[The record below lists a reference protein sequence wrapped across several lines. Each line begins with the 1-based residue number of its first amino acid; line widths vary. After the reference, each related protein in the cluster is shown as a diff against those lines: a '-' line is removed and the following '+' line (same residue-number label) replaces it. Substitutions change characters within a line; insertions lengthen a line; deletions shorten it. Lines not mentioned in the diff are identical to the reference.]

1 MSINPNIL
9 PDLETPSS
17 LNLPQIL
24 INKSQFLS
32 EISKKFPVTL
42 GESLSWEQNTIYGE
56 VLFETLNEILTKS
69 REKYSLQSGG
79 VFYDL
84 GSGIGKAVIS
94 AGLLHNFS
102 SCIGIEVLPCLHSL
116 SETLKAKYLKKKGKY
131 QWLDGS
137 CDDIR
142 FVLGDIC
149 VYDWSNATCF
159 FANAT
164 CFDKDMI
171 NYLSMYP
178 VKSGTIG
185 ITTTQRLLKSH
196 WRLLETSHKSMTW
209 GKATVFIHQKI

>member
-1 MSINPNIL
+1 MSIIPNPPPL
-9 PDLETPSS
+9 LDPSS
-17 LNLPQIL
+17 SLSPSDIL
-24 INKSQFLS
+24 KSKSQFLS
-32 EISKKFPVTL
+32 NISKKFPVTL

-69 REKYSLQSGG
+69 REKYSLHSGG

-102 SCIGIEVLPCLHSL
+102 TCIGIEVLPCLHSL
-116 SETLKAKYLKKKGKY
+116 SETLKAKYLKHKGKY
-131 QWLDGS
+131 QWLNDS

-149 VYDWSNATCF
+149 VYDWTDATCF

-171 NYLSMYP
+171 NYLSVYP

-185 ITTTQRLLKSH
+185 ITTTQRLLKTH
-196 WRLLETSHKSMTW
+196 WRLLETSYKNMTW